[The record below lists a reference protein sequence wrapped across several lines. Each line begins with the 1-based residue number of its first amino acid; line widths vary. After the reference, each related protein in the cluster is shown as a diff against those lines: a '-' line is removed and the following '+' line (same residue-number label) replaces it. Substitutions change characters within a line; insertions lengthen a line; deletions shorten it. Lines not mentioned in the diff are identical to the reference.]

1 MQKIIAAGGL
11 VVNENGE
18 LLFIYR
24 RKHWDLP
31 KGKLDK
37 NETIEECAIREVKE
51 EVGIKNVKIVC
62 FLYKTEHQYF
72 DKWIQQEVIKE
83 THWYLMKTKST
94 EKLYPQLEEDIEK
107 IEWVN
112 TLKMDKYLNNT
123 YPTIIKVIDVY
134 LEL

>member
-112 TLKMDKYLNNT
+112 TQKMDKYLNNT